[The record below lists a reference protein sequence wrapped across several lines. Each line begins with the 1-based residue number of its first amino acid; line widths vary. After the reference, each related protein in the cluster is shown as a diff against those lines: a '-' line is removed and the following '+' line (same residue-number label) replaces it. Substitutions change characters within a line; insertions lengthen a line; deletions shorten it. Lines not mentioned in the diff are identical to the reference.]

1 MEPIQFSNFEVRL
14 AETPEDVEAAK
25 ALRYRV
31 FYEEM
36 SATPTP
42 EMRAK
47 RLDFDAFDDICNHLL
62 VVDRNR
68 GNGTPGVV
76 GTYRMLRRSVAMQH
90 RGFYSEQEYDCSVL
104 LNYPHEIVE
113 VGRSCVDSSY
123 RSRGV
128 MPIMWRGLAA
138 YVFQNDIRMFFGCA
152 SFPGTRP
159 EDMDRAL
166 SYLHHYHLAPEPIRP
181 RALPEHYVNMERLPQ
196 SEVEVQAVLADLP
209 PLIKGYM
216 RLGGFVGDGAVV
228 DRQFNTTDVCV
239 IVQTDQMASK
249 YDRHYKRSS
258 SKPAEKATA
267 ERGVS

>member
-36 SATPTP
+36 AATPTP

-47 RLDFDAFDDICNHLL
+47 RLDFDDFDDYCDHLL
-62 VVDRNR
+62 VIDRNR
-68 GNGTPGVV
+68 GNGDPGVV
-76 GTYRMLRRSVAMQH
+76 GTYRMLRRSVAMEH
-90 RGFYSEQEYDCSVL
+90 GGFYTEQEYDCSAL
-104 LNYPHEIVE
+104 LHYPHEIVE

-138 YVFQNDIRMFFGCA
+138 CVIQNDIRMFFGCA

-159 EDMDRAL
+159 EQMGPAL
-166 SYLHHYHLAPEPIRP
+166 SYLHHYHLAPESLRP
-181 RALPEHYVNMERLPQ
+181 RALERHYVNMEMLSR
-196 SEVEVQAVLADLP
+196 SELDVQAILADLP

-239 IVQTDQMASK
+239 IVKTDQMARK
-249 YDRHYKRSS
+249 YDRHYKRSAS
-258 SKPAEKATA
+258 ASA
-267 ERGVS
+267 

>member
-1 MEPIQFSNFEVRL
+1 MEPIQFSNYEVRL
-14 AETPEDVEAAK
+14 AETPEEVDAAK

-47 RLDFDAFDDICNHLL
+47 RLDFDEFDDYCDHLL
-62 VVDRNR
+62 VIDRNR
-68 GNGTPGVV
+68 SNGNLGVV

-90 RGFYSEQEYDCSVL
+90 RGFYTEQEYDCSAL

-138 YVFQNDIRMFFGCA
+138 CVMQNDIRMFFGCA

-159 EDMDRAL
+159 EDMSAAL
-166 SYLHHYHLAPEPIRP
+166 SYLHYNHLAPEQLRP
-181 RALPEHYVNMERLPQ
+181 RALAHHYVNMEMVPPSDLDA
-196 SEVEVQAVLADLP
+196 QAVVADLP

-239 IVQTDQMASK
+239 IVQTDQLSGK
-249 YDRHYKRSS
+249 YDRHYKRSAQPS
-258 SKPAEKATA
+258 A
-267 ERGVS
+267 

>member
-14 AETPEDVEAAK
+14 AETPEEVEAAK

-36 SATPTP
+36 SATATP

-47 RLDFDAFDDICNHLL
+47 RLDFDDFDDYCDHLL
-62 VVDRNR
+62 VIDRNCD
-68 GNGTPGVV
+68 NGGPGVV
-76 GTYRMLRRSVAMQH
+76 GTYRMLRRSVAMK
-90 RGFYSEQEYDCSVL
+90 RGGFYTEQEYDCSPL

-128 MPIMWRGLAA
+128 MPIMWRGLAEC
-138 YVFQNDIRMFFGCA
+138 VMQNNIGMFFGCA

-159 EDMDRAL
+159 QEMGPAL
-166 SYLHHYHLAPEPIRP
+166 SYLHHHHLAPERLRP
-181 RALPEHYVNMERLPQ
+181 RALAHHYVNMEMLPP
-196 SEVEVQAVLADLP
+196 SELDVHAIVADLP

-239 IVQTDQMASK
+239 IVQTDQMTQK
-249 YDRHYKRSS
+249 YKRHYKRLH
-258 SKPAEKATA
+258 
-267 ERGVS
+267 

>member
-1 MEPIQFSNFEVRL
+1 VEPIQFSNFEVRL

-42 EMRAK
+42 EMRAR
-47 RLDFDAFDDICNHLL
+47 RLDFDDFDDYCDHLL
-62 VVDRNR
+62 VIDRNR
-68 GNGTPGVV
+68 TNGGPGVV
-76 GTYRMLRRSVAMQH
+76 GTYRMLRRSVALEH
-90 RGFYSEQEYDCSVL
+90 CGFYSEQEYDCSAL

-138 YVFQNDIRMFFGCA
+138 CVIQNDIRMFFGCA
-152 SFPGTRP
+152 SFPGTHP
-159 EDMDRAL
+159 EDIGRAL

-181 RALPEHYVNMERLPQ
+181 RALPQHYVNMEMLPQ

-239 IVQTDQMASK
+239 IVQTDQLAQK
-249 YDRHYKRSS
+249 YDRHYKRSVS
-258 SKPAEKATA
+258 APV
-267 ERGVS
+267 GVSS